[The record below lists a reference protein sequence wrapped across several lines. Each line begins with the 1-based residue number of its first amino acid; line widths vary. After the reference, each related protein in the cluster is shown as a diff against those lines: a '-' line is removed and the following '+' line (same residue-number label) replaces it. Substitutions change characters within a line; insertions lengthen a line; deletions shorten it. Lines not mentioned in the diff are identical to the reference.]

1 MSPAVTA
8 ASLGST
14 RVALG
19 RHMRMA
25 KVLAWPPTQLLWE
38 ACRTFHPTSRCG
50 HASSNHSGLLCCE
63 APGSPVRNC
72 ICSLSRPD
80 KYCFLR
86 GARLSR
92 RFVFPHARAKDRHV
106 QAASPFPMQVRYSV
120 RALISATKR
129 KKCALGS
136 SCLRATGLECCPKS
150 RGPSHSWGLG
160 PRLRL

>member
-50 HASSNHSGLLCCE
+50 HASSNHSGFAAKRLAALSATASAACLAPISTAFCVALASAGASSSPMQEPKTGTCKQLLLFLCRCATVSEPSSPQRNARSALWDLRASERQVWKAAQNPE
-63 APGSPVRNC
+63 APPT
-72 ICSLSRPD
+72 P
-80 KYCFLR
+80 
-86 GARLSR
+86 GA
-92 RFVFPHARAKDRHV
+92 
-106 QAASPFPMQVRYSV
+106 
-120 RALISATKR
+120 
-129 KKCALGS
+129 
-136 SCLRATGLECCPKS
+136 
-150 RGPSHSWGLG
+150 
-160 PRLRL
+160 